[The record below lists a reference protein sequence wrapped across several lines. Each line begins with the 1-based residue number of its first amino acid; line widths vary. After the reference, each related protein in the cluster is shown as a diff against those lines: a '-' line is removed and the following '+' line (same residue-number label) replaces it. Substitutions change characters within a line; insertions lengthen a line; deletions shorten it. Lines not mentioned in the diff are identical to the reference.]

1 MNFSVY
7 LFTYLLV
14 YELYT
19 VLQLVDTNN
28 DKNTGL
34 HQWDNT
40 K

>member
-28 DKNTGL
+28 DKNTSVR
-34 HQWDNT
+34 
-40 K
+40 